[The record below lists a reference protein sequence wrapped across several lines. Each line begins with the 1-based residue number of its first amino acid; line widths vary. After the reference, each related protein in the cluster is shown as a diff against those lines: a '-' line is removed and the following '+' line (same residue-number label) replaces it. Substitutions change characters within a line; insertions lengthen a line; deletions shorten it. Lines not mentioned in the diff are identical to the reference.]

1 METTTKTFWLPERAS
16 TFAELVD
23 PAFNFYYWVSLF
35 FFALITLL
43 IVIFVAKYMR
53 KRPDQMAESQLT
65 HSTVLET
72 LWTAVP
78 LVLVMIFFVIGMKGY
93 LHMRIAPGNAMT
105 VNVTGQKWSWS
116 YRYPQGFVTDT
127 LVVPIHQPVKLVM
140 TSTDVIHGY
149 FVPAFR
155 QKADVV
161 PNRYHTMWFE
171 ATRAGT
177 YPVECTQ
184 YCGTNHS
191 YMLSAVKVVEK
202 DQYQE
207 WLAAAADPSKGKT
220 LEEYGK
226 ELYTKRGCNACH
238 SVDGAAMQGP
248 TWKGIWNQP
257 VKLADGKT
265 ATVDENFIRE
275 SILEPNAAIVAGY
288 PPIMP
293 TYKGILGD
301 KEVEAIIAYIQS
313 LK

>member
-23 PAFNFYYWVSLF
+23 PAFNLYYWVSLF
-35 FFALITLL
+35 FFTLITVL
-43 IVIFVAKYMR
+43 IVVFVAKYMR

-72 LWTAVP
+72 LWTGVP
-78 LVLVMIFFVIGMKGY
+78 LVLVMVFFVIGMKGY
-93 LHMRIAPGNAMT
+93 LHMRIAPGNAMI

-127 LVVPIHQPVKLVM
+127 LVVPVHQPVKLVM
-140 TSTDVIHGY
+140 TSSDVLHSY

-155 QKADVV
+155 QKADVI
-161 PNRYHTMWFE
+161 PNRYHSMWFE
-171 ATRAGT
+171 ATKVGN
-177 YPVECTQ
+177 YPVQCTQ

-191 YMLSAVKVVEK
+191 YMLSTVKVVEK
-202 DQYQE
+202 DQYSE
-207 WLAAAADPSKGKT
+207 WLAVAADPSKGKT
-220 LEEYGK
+220 LEQYGQ

-238 SVDGAAMQGP
+238 SIDGSKMQGP

-257 VKLADGKT
+257 VKLADGSSV
-265 ATVDENFIRE
+265 TVDENFIRQ
-275 SILEPNAAIVAGY
+275 SILEPNASIVAGY

-301 KEVEAIIAYIQS
+301 KEIESIIAYIQS